1 MSCVACQPDFPVKR
15 PTDDYVGER
24 ERERKRKRKRE
35 REREREKKREKKR
48 ASRLKNKKSKQWK
61 AQNPGID

>member
-24 ERERKRKRKRE
+24 ERERKRK
-35 REREREKKREKKR
+35 KKREKERKKE
-48 ASRLKNKKSKQWK
+48 SEQTEKQEIKTVESLESWNRLTFHKQ
-61 AQNPGID
+61 P